1 MKKSTMLAVA
11 MILAGFAVL
20 SLAKPR
26 FSPGPSSAAS
36 VEAVD
41 ASNQAAAKANNLS
54 GEWILDPSRSD
65 MPRMWGGGN
74 RHEGQGSWGGH
85 PGGEGGAMGN
95 REGGRGRMR
104 LPRHIQIAQN
114 GSLVSFAD
122 STGAVLQEIAFD
134 SHAPAA
140 ASQVMRRTGQWKS
153 GALEVQREGRGGATF
168 TESWSLQ
175 DAGTLVCTTKI
186 QGGEMGD
193 RTMKRVYQRAGVK
206 TS

>member
-1 MKKSTMLAVA
+1 MIRQATREPVVSRGSNHQEDVMKKNLMLPLA

-26 FSPGPSSAAS
+26 FSPAPSSAAS

-85 PGGEGGAMGN
+85 QAGPGGQMGN
-95 REGGRGRMR
+95 HEGGRGRMR
-104 LPRHIQIAQN
+104 LPRHIEITQN

-134 SHAPAA
+134 S
-140 ASQVMRRTGQWKS
+140 
-153 GALEVQREGRGGATF
+153 
-168 TESWSLQ
+168 
-175 DAGTLVCTTKI
+175 
-186 QGGEMGD
+186 
-193 RTMKRVYQRAGVK
+193 
-206 TS
+206 

>member
-1 MKKSTMLAVA
+1 MKKSTILAVA
-11 MILAGFAVL
+11 MILAGFGVL

-26 FSPGPSSAAS
+26 FSPAPSSAGS

-54 GEWILDPSRSD
+54 GEWVLDPSRSD

-74 RHEGQGSWGGH
+74 RPQGQWGQAHPDGH
-85 PGGEGGAMGN
+85 DGQMGN
-95 REGGRGRMR
+95 HEGGRGRMR
-104 LPRHIQIAQN
+104 LPRHIQITQD

-134 SHAPAA
+134 SHAPAPA
-140 ASQVMRRTGQWKS
+140 ADVIRRTGQWKA

-175 DAGTLVCTTKI
+175 DAGTLICTTKI
-186 QGGEMGD
+186 QGGDMGD

-206 TS
+206 ES